1 MISSTMFVT
10 QPKSR
15 QILKTQRSV
24 HLLVKHSPFGSSF
37 VVCLAFLLL
46 QEQPLLLFGSQG
58 RGRPSY
64 PGGDFTNMWLPGHQ
78 GLVWI
83 CDSVIS
89 QGGHRD
95 IWPQLVLVFS
105 LPIFTGTDNLGELSV
120 LSPLTPGMVLALS
133 GACAGLEGWWLPQA
147 MLAG

>member
-1 MISSTMFVT
+1 MISSTMLVT

-15 QILKTQRSV
+15 QIRKTQRSV

-58 RGRPSY
+58 SGRRSY
-64 PGGDFTNMWLPGHQ
+64 PDGDFTNNMWLPGHQ

-83 CDSVIS
+83 CDSVIA

-105 LPIFTGTDNLGELSV
+105 LPIFTGTDNLGELSTAPGA
-120 LSPLTPGMVLALS
+120 SPESSDPWHGPGFVWSLCCS
-133 GACAGLEGWWLPQA
+133 
-147 MLAG
+147 